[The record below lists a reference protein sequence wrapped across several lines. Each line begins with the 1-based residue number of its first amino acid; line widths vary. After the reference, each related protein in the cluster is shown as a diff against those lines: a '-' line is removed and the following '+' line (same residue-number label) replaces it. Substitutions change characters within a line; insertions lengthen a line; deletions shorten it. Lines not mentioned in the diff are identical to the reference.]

1 MICNRDIIVIGFSLS
16 AYEII
21 MFIFQYW
28 DYPTHLYNSPIYAD
42 KELLSKATE
51 EQKQWYA
58 KEMYKILDEGYDTN
72 ILWRLRILT
81 FTFKQLV
88 ECQNKSTT
96 DQL

>member
-1 MICNRDIIVIGFSLS
+1 
-16 AYEII
+16 
-21 MFIFQYW
+21 MFIFQHW

-88 ECQNKSTT
+88 ECQSKSTIT
-96 DQL
+96 NN